1 MSKDISIKRGLD
13 IPLVGE
19 AEKVTGTAERSDIF
33 LIRPEDFKNLIPKML
48 VKQGDEVKAGSP
60 LFFSKDHPDLKVG
73 SPVSGEVVEVVRG
86 DKRKILGVKILAD
99 KETRYAEF
107 PSADPSNMSRE
118 EVLQRMLDQCLL
130 AFVKR
135 RPYGTAAR
143 PTEQPKAIF
152 ISGFDSAPLAADV
165 DYLLHGKDKE
175 FQAGLNALSKLTS
188 GKVHLTLHRTHTT
201 SEVLKNAKK
210 VQINWIS
217 GPHPSGN
224 VGVQIHHISPINKGE
239 VMWTVAAQD
248 VAVIGK
254 AFMTGQYDASR
265 IVALVG
271 SEVNAPKY
279 YKITQGASIASL
291 IKGHVKDGKLR
302 VVSGNLLTGTNV
314 GKDGHLGFFDSTVS
328 VIPEGDHPKFF
339 ITEGWAGAG
348 LNKHS
353 ANRSYFS
360 WLMPGKKYRLDTNT
374 NGERRAYVTT
384 GEYENVFPMDIYPQH
399 LVKAVMIGDIELME
413 NLGIYEVDDEDFALC
428 EYVCTSKTPVQ
439 QVIREGL
446 ALIEKECG

>member
-13 IPLVGE
+13 IPLLGE
-19 AEKVTGTAERSDIF
+19 AERVTATAEHSETI
-33 LIRPEDFKNLIPKML
+33 LINPADFKNLTPKML
-48 VKQGDEVKAGSP
+48 VKQGEQVLAGTP
-60 LFFSKDHPDLKVG
+60 LFFSKDHPELKVG
-73 SPVSGEVVEVVRG
+73 SPVSGEVAEVVRG

-107 PSADPSNMSRE
+107 PVADPTTMASE
-118 EVLQRMLDQCLL
+118 QVLQRMLDQCLL

-143 PTEQPKAIF
+143 PNDRPKAIF
-152 ISGFDSAPLAADV
+152 ISGFDSAPLSADV
-165 DYLLHGKDKE
+165 DYVLHGKEKE
-175 FQAGLNALSKLTS
+175 FQAGLNVLGKLTA
-188 GKVHLTLHRTHTT
+188 GKVHLTLHRSHTT
-201 SEVLKNAKK
+201 SEVLKNAKG
-210 VQINWIS
+210 VQIHWIS

-239 VMWTVAAQD
+239 VVWTVAAQD

-254 AFMTGQYDASR
+254 AFLTGHYDASR

-271 SEVNAPKY
+271 SEVSSPKY
-279 YKITQGASIASL
+279 YKVAQGASIAS
-291 IKGHVKDGKLR
+291 ISKGQMKEGKLR
-302 VVSGNLLTGTNV
+302 YISGNVLTGSNV
-314 GKDGHLGFFDSTVS
+314 GAAGNLGFFDSTVS

-353 ANRSYFS
+353 ASRSYFS
-360 WLMPGKKYRLDTNT
+360 WLMPGRKYRLDTNT
-374 NGERRAYVTT
+374 NGEHRAYVAT

-439 QVIREGL
+439 EVIRGGL